1 MDMQQKLDFVD
12 DVLGFLFDEPFAEAA
27 NEFPSPEDVI
37 EDWYLT
43 ATVFQ
48 NVRNAQSIADEHRE
62 ALHLLIEDAVSEYKA
77 AAMLGEAPDMEEEL
91 GVGYD
96 GYNVPPDFAAKHQAA
111 IWKEVLAV
119 IGSDTRRPDLM
130 IESDD

>member
-1 MDMQQKLDFVD
+1 MDTQEKLRLIE
-12 DVLGFLFDEPFAEAA
+12 DVLGFLFDEPFIEAA
-27 NEFPSPEDVI
+27 SKFPSPEDVI

-48 NVRNAQSIADEHRE
+48 NVRDAQMIADEHCG
-62 ALHLLIEDAVSEYKA
+62 ALHLLIGDAVAEYKA
-77 AAMLGEAPDMEEEL
+77 AAMLGEAPDMKEDL

-96 GYNVPPDFAAKHQAA
+96 GYDVPEDFADKHQAA

-119 IGSDTRRPDLM
+119 LGSDKRESELK
-130 IESDD
+130 IEPE